1 MKSTAASLWGIKFA
15 RCNRSICVCVHV
27 FVYQNSENN
36 VDQNDW
42 LYDFENKETS
52 VDRKRA
58 LIVGIDV
65 VTVRDFMLT
74 FCGVIKHV
82 AVKFQ
87 QNKTES
93 KYWEIECHKNPHNNK
108 KKSRIFIIIKQ
119 ARWTKQQRTRKEK
132 KE

>member
-1 MKSTAASLWGIKFA
+1 MHVVIEAY
-15 RCNRSICVCVHV
+15 VCVHV
-27 FVYQNSENN
+27 FVYQNLENN

-58 LIVGIDV
+58 LIVSIDM

-93 KYWEIECHKNPHNNK
+93 KY
-108 KKSRIFIIIKQ
+108 
-119 ARWTKQQRTRKEK
+119 
-132 KE
+132 